1 MDAIIGILQNLGAF
15 VGGIAARL
23 GIVLLA
29 MAAILVPALLVFGLL
44 RGVAWARRRA
54 QGLQRAGNLRFRPG
68 LLYAPG
74 HTWVRREKGQARV
87 GVDDLAQK
95 ILPWAV
101 SVRLPKPGTALLA
114 GAPAA
119 VISAGGQEAVIRAPI
134 TGVVTAVNPMVVL
147 EPSLVKSDAYARGWL
162 FAMRPE
168 SDGALQGL
176 KGDGEAQAWM
186 TAESLRLDRWLE
198 TRLGIAA
205 ADGGELVDPV
215 AAHLEPQAW
224 KELTESFLR

>member
-29 MAAILVPALLVFGLL
+29 MAAILVPALLVFGIL

-54 QGLQRAGNLRFRPG
+54 QGLTLAGSVRFRPG

-74 HTWVRREKGQARV
+74 HTWVRKERSLARV

-101 SVRLPKPGTALLA
+101 AVRLPKPGTALVA

-119 VISAGGQEAVIRAPI
+119 VISAGGQEAIIRAPI
-134 TGVVTAVNPMVVL
+134 TGTVTAVNANVVL
-147 EPSLVKSDAYARGWL
+147 DPSLVKSDAYARGWL
-162 FAMRPE
+162 FAMKPE
-168 SDGALQGL
+168 SDRLEGL
-176 KGDGEAQAWM
+176 RQDGEAQAWLA
-186 TAESLRLDRWLE
+186 AEGDRLHRWLE
-198 TRLGIAA
+198 TRLGIAS
-205 ADGGELVDPV
+205 ADGGELMDPV
-215 AAHLEPQAW
+215 AAHLDPQAW

>member
-29 MAAILVPALLVFGLL
+29 MAAILVPALMVFGIL
-44 RGVAWARRRA
+44 RGVAWTRRRA
-54 QGLQRAGNLRFRPG
+54 QGLTLAGSVRFRPG

-74 HTWVRREKGQARV
+74 HTWVRRERNQARV

-101 SVRLPKPGTALLA
+101 SVRLPRPGTVLAA

-119 VISAGGQEAVIRAPI
+119 AISAGGQEATICAPFAG
-134 TGVVTAVNPMVVL
+134 TVTAVNADVVL
-147 EPSLVKSDAYARGWL
+147 DPSLVKSDAYARGWL

-168 SDGALQGL
+168 SDELEGLRQG
-176 KGDGEAQAWM
+176 GEAQAWM
-186 TAESLRLDRWLE
+186 AAEGERLHRWLE

-205 ADGGELVDPV
+205 ADGGELTDPV
-215 AAHLEPQAW
+215 AAHLDPQAW

>member
-1 MDAIIGILQNLGAF
+1 MDAILGILQNLGAF

-44 RGVAWARRRA
+44 RGFAWARRRT
-54 QGLQRAGNLRFRPG
+54 QGLSLAGTVRYRPG

-74 HTWVRREKGQARV
+74 HTWVRRERGTARV

-101 SVRLPKPGTALLA
+101 SVRLPRPGTALQA

-119 VISAGGQEAVIRAPI
+119 VISAGDREATIRAPL
-134 TGVVTAVNPMVVL
+134 TGTVTAVNPDVVL

-168 SDGALQGL
+168 SDRIEGL
-176 KGDGEAQAWM
+176 RGEGEAQAWLA
-186 TAESLRLDRWLE
+186 AEGERLNHWLE
-198 TRLGIAA
+198 TRLGIAT
-205 ADGGELVDPV
+205 ADGGELMDPV
-215 AAHLEPQAW
+215 AAHLDPQAW
-224 KELTESFLR
+224 KDLTESFLR

>member
-44 RGVAWARRRA
+44 RGFGWARRRA
-54 QGLQRAGNLRFRPG
+54 QGLKLAGSVRFRPG
-68 LLYAPG
+68 LLYASG
-74 HTWVRREKGQARV
+74 HTWVRRERGGARV

-101 SVRLPKPGTALLA
+101 SVRLPKPGTALQA

-119 VISAGGQEAVIRAPI
+119 VISAGGQEATIRAPI
-134 TGVVTAVNPMVVL
+134 AGIVTSVNPDVVL
-147 EPSLVKSDAYARGWL
+147 DPSLVKSDAYARGWL
-162 FAMRPE
+162 FAMKPE
-168 SDGALQGL
+168 SDRLDGL
-176 KGDGEAQAWM
+176 RGEGEAQAWLA
-186 TAESLRLDRWLE
+186 AESDRLDRWLE

-205 ADGGELVDPV
+205 ADGGELMDPV
-215 AAHLEPQAW
+215 AAHLDPQAW
-224 KELTESFLR
+224 KELTETFLR